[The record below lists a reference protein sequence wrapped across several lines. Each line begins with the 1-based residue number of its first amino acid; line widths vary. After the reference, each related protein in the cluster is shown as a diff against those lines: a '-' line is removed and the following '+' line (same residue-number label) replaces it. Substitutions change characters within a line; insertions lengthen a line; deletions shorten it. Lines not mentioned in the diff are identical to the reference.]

1 MLSAE
6 KLKQLGFSI
15 AIYPSAGMGAA
26 CAALEAAY
34 AQLKT
39 RGSLEGSPVPALDMQ
54 RLHELVGFADVWEF
68 ERRHVE
74 PGG

>member
-1 MLSAE
+1 MLPAKTLE
-6 KLKQLGFSI
+6 RCGYSI

-34 AQLKT
+34 GWLAKN
-39 RGSLEGSPVPALDMQ
+39 GSLEGSPVPAFDMA
-54 RLHELVGFADVWEF
+54 RLHELVGFAEVWEF

-74 PGG
+74 K

>member
-1 MLSAE
+1 MRAAE
-6 KLKQLGFSI
+6 TLKRCGFSI

-34 AQLKT
+34 GWLLNK
-39 RGSLEGSPVPALDMQ
+39 GSLEGSPVPAFDMA
-54 RLHELVGFADVWEF
+54 RLHELTGFADVWDF

-74 PGG
+74 RQD